1 MFKHNEQIIPLDT
14 PFEINGTSYPANW
27 LRLTSI
33 EEKNAVGI
41 VEVADITTS
50 YDDRFYWGV
59 DNPKLLNDREESD
72 EDGNPM
78 YVKVLGTVDGKP
90 AMVDS
95 SERLVTKGLKSN
107 WTAQIKDTANKLLA
121 QTDWMVIRK
130 AERDVAIPTA
140 TVTYR
145 AAVLTEC
152 TRLVGAIAGA
162 SDVQA
167 FITVVTTQNWPS
179 NDRI

>member
-1 MFKHNEQIIPLDT
+1 MFKHNDTIIPLDT

-33 EEKNAVGI
+33 AEKNAVGI

-78 YVKVLGTVDGKP
+78 YVKVLGVVDGKP

-95 SERLVTKGLKSN
+95 TERLITKGLKSN
-107 WTAQIKDTANKLLA
+107 WTAQVKDTANKLLA

-140 TVTYR
+140 TATYR
-145 AAVLTEC
+145 AAVLAEC
-152 TRLVGAIAGA
+152 TRLVGAIADA

-167 FITVVTTQNWPS
+167 FITVVNTQNWPS
-179 NDRI
+179 ND

>member
-1 MFKHNEQIIPLDT
+1 MFLLNGSPLPLDT
-14 PFEINGTSYPANW
+14 PFTIDGTSYPANW

-33 EEKNAVGI
+33 AEKNAVGI
-41 VEVADITTS
+41 TEVADTQVT

-78 YVKVLGTVDGKP
+78 YVKVLGEVDGEP

-95 SERLVTKGLKSN
+95 SERLVTKGLKSQ
-107 WTAQIKDTANKLLA
+107 WTATVKDTANKLLS

-130 AERDVAIPTA
+130 AERDVAIPEATA
-140 TVTYR
+140 TYR

-152 TRLVGAIAGA
+152 TRLVTAITNAA
-162 SDVQA
+162 NVPA
-167 FITVVTTQNWPS
+167 LIAVVNAQDWPTLP
-179 NDRI
+179 R

>member
-1 MFKHNEQIIPLDT
+1 MFKHNDKIIPLDT

-41 VEVADITTS
+41 VEVADVTTT
-50 YDDRFYWGV
+50 YDDRFYWSA

-72 EDGNPM
+72 QDGNPM

-95 SERLVTKGLKSN
+95 TERLVTKGLKSN
-107 WTAQIKDTANKLLA
+107 WTAQVKDTANKLLA

-130 AERDVAIPTA
+130 AERDVAIPMATA
-140 TVTYR
+140 TYR

-152 TRLVGAIAGA
+152 TRLVGAIVGA

-179 NDRI
+179 ND